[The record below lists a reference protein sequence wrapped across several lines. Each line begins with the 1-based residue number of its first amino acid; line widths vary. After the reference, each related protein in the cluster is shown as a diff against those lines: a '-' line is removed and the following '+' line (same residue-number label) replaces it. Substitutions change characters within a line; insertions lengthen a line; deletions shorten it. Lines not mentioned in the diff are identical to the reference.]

1 MMDLLTWFVAGVA
14 SLGLSA
20 SDPASP
26 APGDILAGLP
36 GRVSDGDTFRIQ
48 GVATRIR
55 IWGVDAPELSTREG
69 PAAREVLR
77 ALLGDGPVACRV
89 VDTDRYGRTV
99 ARCFVGER
107 DLAEDLVRR
116 GCARDWPRYSGGAY
130 AQVPR
135 ARSCR

>member
-1 MMDLLTWFVAGVA
+1 MMDLLAWVVAGVA
-14 SLGLSA
+14 SLGVSA

-48 GVATRIR
+48 GIATRIR

-69 PAAREVLR
+69 PAAREALR

-89 VDTDRYGRTV
+89 IDTDQYGRAV
-99 ARCFVGER
+99 ARCFAGDR

-130 AQVPR
+130 ARVPR
-135 ARSCR
+135 ARVCR